1 MLASWCDMVFEV
13 GRKEAKILIL
23 NKYINVHIYAKMYV
37 YTYVTPLF
45 KGWIELSARSQFS
58 RCAYVIVFASRD
70 KVWKCEIVE
79 KKNLQNTPKFAKIP
93 LKALKF

>member
-1 MLASWCDMVFEV
+1 MVFEV

-45 KGWIELSARSQFS
+45 KG
-58 RCAYVIVFASRD
+58 
-70 KVWKCEIVE
+70 
-79 KKNLQNTPKFAKIP
+79 
-93 LKALKF
+93 